1 MERSGS
7 AGVVLPDLFLLA
19 LAALGVGCAYAL
31 WPPGLEQRALLSH
44 GAGGIIA
51 LLAAVT
57 ILRAARR
64 PNAWRPSFA
73 AGLALLAI
81 GVAQTAG
88 LAFTMLE
95 PPSGPYGGDALVAFP
110 YLVVAA
116 LLLILYRAEVNEHF
130 APEER
135 SEALADIALLSVAG
149 SVFVFLVLRPGPPS
163 SAHDLVSSAAI
174 AVATVVAIAAGGAV
188 ALRDPSPVHL
198 GLFAILTGF
207 GVSSVAFAMQWLR
220 RDYVAGHPLV
230 DLPVGLGA
238 LAMAALLSLEP
249 LITGRRAEQIRRR
262 VRRPVLTGAAVASAC
277 ASLTFTAVME
287 VREDAGL
294 LETSLFI
301 GVLCLGIAARV
312 MLNQLRSTRAGEQVA
327 RALADKERALSEA
340 DEGLVRLQQ
349 LHRSL
354 ALSEERLRLLVD
366 AAVDGIVE
374 LDGAGTIRRANEA
387 LCSMLGLPRDRVEG
401 MEWVALSQEIEGPG
415 GSLASLPE
423 TGHAVL
429 PRSDQD
435 LHLEARASELPGPDP
450 GLLLVVRDVTAARVA
465 DQTIRSLFKFLQD
478 RDEDRTRLLKRTNA
492 AIEAERNRVA
502 RDLHDGP
509 VQGVSAVSLSLEAV
523 LVLLRSGEVDKAIS
537 VLADIRAELSE
548 ETDNLRRLMSDLRP
562 PILDER
568 GLIPALR
575 EILAKFG
582 RGAEVKT
589 HFESKSLVD
598 IPADVETLA
607 YRIVQE
613 ALTNAGK
620 HARASEVRLS
630 VEALAGQLRVEIT
643 DDGVGFDPASA
654 RDFLR
659 AGRVGLASMR
669 ERTEL
674 ANGSLLV
681 RSTPG
686 GGTTIVA
693 TLPFERSA
701 SAAEPALS

>member
-1 MERSGS
+1 MKRPASSVS
-7 AGVVLPDLFLLA
+7 ARAPLALLA
-19 LAALGVGCAYAL
+19 VAAVAVAVAYGL
-31 WPPGLEQRALLSH
+31 WPRGIEQRALLSH
-44 GAGGIIA
+44 GSGGIIA
-51 LLAAVT
+51 LLAAAI

-64 PNAWRPSFA
+64 PDAWKPSFA

-81 GVAQTAG
+81 GLGQAAG
-88 LAFTMLE
+88 LAFTMLD
-95 PPSGPYGGDALVAFP
+95 PPTGPYGGDALVVGP
-110 YLVVAA
+110 YVVVAT
-116 LLLILYRAEVNEHF
+116 LLLVLYRSELVEHF
-130 APEER
+130 PREER
-135 SEALADIALLSVAG
+135 GEALADITLLAVAG
-149 SVFVFLVLRPGPPS
+149 SVIVFLVLRPGLPTS
-163 SAHDLVSSAAI
+163 SRDLVSSAIIAI
-174 AVATVVAIAAGGAV
+174 TTVVAIAAGGAV

-198 GLFAILTGF
+198 GLFAILSGF
-207 GVSSVAFAMQWLR
+207 GVSSVAFGLQWLR
-220 RDYVAGHPLV
+220 AEYVAGHPLV
-230 DLPVGLGA
+230 DLPIGFGA
-238 LAMAALLSLEP
+238 LAMAGLLSLEP
-249 LITGRRAEQIRRR
+249 ALSGRRAERAMRRL
-262 VRRPVLTGAAVASAC
+262 RRPLLTAAAVATAC
-277 ASLTFTAVME
+277 ASLTFAAVME
-287 VREDAGL
+287 VRRHAGL

-301 GVLCLGIAARV
+301 GILCIGVAARV
-312 MLNQLRSTRAGEQVA
+312 VLNQLRSTRAGDQLA
-327 RALADKERALSEA
+327 RALADKERALNEA
-340 DEGLVRLQQ
+340 DEGLVRLRH

-374 LDGAGTIRRANEA
+374 LDGTGTIRRVNEA

-401 MEWVALSQEIEGPG
+401 VKWQDLAEEIEGVS

-429 PRSDQD
+429 PRNDQD
-435 LHLEARASELPGPDP
+435 LHLEARTSELPGPDP

-492 AIEAERNRVA
+492 AIESERNRIA

-523 LVLLRSGEVDKAIS
+523 LVLLRSAEVEKAIS

-582 RGAEVKT
+582 RTSGVKT
-589 HFESKSLVD
+589 RFESKSLVD

-620 HARASEVRLS
+620 HAGASEVRLF
-630 VEALAGQLRVEIT
+630 VEAVAGQLRVEIT

-693 TLPFERSA
+693 TLPFERTA
-701 SAAEPALS
+701 SAPEPAFS